1 MSTSFQIQVATYLP
15 ESYSNGPGCRA
26 VLWVQGC
33 PKRCSGCWNPDFL
46 SFKGGTVWTV
56 AQALEKLTQSD
67 AIEGITLLGGEP
79 FSQAEPLSNLCA
91 EIRQH
96 GLSVMAYSGW
106 TLTELTRMG
115 SPQTDLLACC
125 DLLVDG
131 EFVAESEASLL
142 WRGSYN
148 QQIHF
153 LTERYAQWR
162 SQVNNY
168 HRDFEILIQDEQLI
182 LTGDPPAAV
191 LQMLQGLLPQ
201 GEWQMR

>member
-1 MSTSFQIQVATYLP
+1 MTTLSQIRVATYLP

-26 VLWVQGC
+26 VMWVQGC

-46 SFKGGTVWTV
+46 SSQGGTVWTV

-79 FSQAEPLSNLCA
+79 FTQAEALSNLCVQ
-91 EIRQH
+91 IRQR

-106 TLTELTRMG
+106 TLAELTRMG
-115 SPQTDLLACC
+115 SPQTDLLVEC

-131 EFVAESEASLL
+131 EFVVDEAAPLL
-142 WRGSYN
+142 WRGSRN

-153 LTERYAQWR
+153 LTERYAHWR
-162 SQVNNY
+162 SQVNDY
-168 HRDFEILIQDEQLI
+168 HRDFEILIEGEQLI
-182 LTGDPPAAV
+182 LTGDPPAEV
-191 LQMLQGLLPQ
+191 WQRLQELLPQ
-201 GEWQMR
+201 GEWYK